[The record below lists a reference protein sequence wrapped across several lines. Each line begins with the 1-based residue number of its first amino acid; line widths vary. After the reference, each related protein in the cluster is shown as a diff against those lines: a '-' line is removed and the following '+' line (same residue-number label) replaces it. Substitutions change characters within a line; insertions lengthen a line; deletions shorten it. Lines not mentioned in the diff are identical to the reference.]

1 MTKVLIVIA
10 AVADLAIAALL
21 IGVSGFIFAGGPNA
35 GTADTLTAV
44 LYVGAVVGCIALPI
58 VALLLSRKGKTG
70 PALIAAFAP
79 VAVGFLVLLAPVL

>member
-1 MTKVLIVIA
+1 LTKILIVIA

-79 VAVGFLVLLAPVL
+79 AAVGFLVLLAPVL